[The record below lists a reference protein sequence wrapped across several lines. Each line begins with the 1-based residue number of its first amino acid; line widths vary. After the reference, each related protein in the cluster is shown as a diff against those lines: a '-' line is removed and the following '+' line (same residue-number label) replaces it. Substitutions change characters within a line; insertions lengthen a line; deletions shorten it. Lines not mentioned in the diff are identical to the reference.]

1 MVKIDPNQDLMLSKL
16 SWPLALQLVN
26 DAGDP
31 IGLAHYDR
39 YADQSDKR
47 EIYYNYGS
55 KQLKL
60 IVKNSTAKTDHKTP

>member
-1 MVKIDPNQDLMLSKL
+1 MKIDPNQDLMLSLK

-39 YADQSDKR
+39 YVDADSTKR

-60 IVKNSTAKTDHKTP
+60 IVKNSTAT